1 MAIPTG
7 RIIDKLDSYY
17 ASNNLKGAEDLL
29 TYWEE
34 ECRKQGDNGGLLT
47 ISNEQIGFYRRNKN
61 VIKGRKAI
69 DTALSIVDDK
79 DPGSAV
85 IYVNIATTLKS
96 YGDSEGALKYYS
108 CAKDIFEKN
117 DMTKTYEFAAFLNNY
132 GTTLADIGRED
143 EAMISYENAVTIL
156 KELGTN
162 HTEIAVSYVNMAH
175 VEESRDP
182 SKVEM
187 LLDMAWEELN
197 NEPFPRGGSYAF
209 AISKCA
215 PSFEHFGRAY
225 EARALM
231 EVADEIYK
239 RS

>member
-29 TYWEE
+29 AYWEE
-34 ECRKQGDNGGLLT
+34 ECRKQEDNGGLLT
-47 ISNEQIGFYRRNKN
+47 ISNEQIGFYRRNKDI
-61 VIKGRKAI
+61 IKGRKAI
-69 DTALSIVDDK
+69 DTALNLIDNN

-96 YGDSEGALKYYS
+96 YGDSEDALKYYS

-117 DMTKTYEFAAFLNNY
+117 DMTKTYEYAAFLNNY

-143 EAMISYENAVTIL
+143 EAMRSYDNAVEIL

-175 VEESRDP
+175 VEENKDP
-182 SKVEM
+182 SRVDE
-187 LLDMAWEELN
+187 LLDLAWEELN
-197 NEPFPRGGSYAF
+197 NEPFPREGSYAF

-215 PSFEHFGRAY
+215 PSFEHFGRTY
-225 EARALM
+225 EAKALM